1 MKINEVIG
9 AYLKDIRQKRGFTLD
24 RVATE
29 ARSLGA
35 AWTSSKINAL
45 EKGISTGSLT
55 NMLILAKTLSSL
67 TGEDIELSDLFLGDG
82 VIELD
87 GDASIARS
95 ELRKALN
102 GKPFELD
109 STWVRVSEDPAVQ
122 KIAETVSSSVSD
134 LMQKLSDKLF
144 FEAGRLDGAAVLNTA
159 PTLAE
164 QRAAKQLGLTAKGTA
179 ALCQLAYNQ
188 SLDEEA
194 AQRAGEHATPQKRGR
209 ETRIIR
215 SELESLLDYILETK
229 DLPISWQS
237 DYDDDSLRRADSMS
251 IVNGTYTQPVE
262 PDKFTVVA
270 DSDYLDLAAKHGDIE
285 LEQEA
290 YEEMP

>member
-1 MKINEVIG
+1 MKINEAIG
-9 AYLKDIRQKRGFTLD
+9 AYLKSIRQENGFTLD

-29 ARSLGA
+29 ARGLGA
-35 AWTSSKINAL
+35 TWTSSKINAL
-45 EKGISTGSLT
+45 ERGISTGSLT
-55 NMLILAKTLSSL
+55 NMLILAKALSSL

-87 GDASIARS
+87 GDASITRS

-102 GKPFELD
+102 GKIFELD
-109 STWVRVSEDPAVQ
+109 SARERVSEDPAVQ
-122 KIAETVSSSVSD
+122 KITGTVAASVSD
-134 LMQKLSDKLF
+134 LMQNLSDKLF
-144 FEAGRLDGAAVLNTA
+144 FEASRLDGATVLNTA

-164 QRAAKQLGLTAKGTA
+164 QRAAKQLGLTAEGTA

-209 ETRIIR
+209 ETRVIR
-215 SELESLLDYILETK
+215 SELESLLDYILEAK
-229 DLPISWQS
+229 DLPASWQG

-251 IVNGTYTQPVE
+251 IVNGTYTQPIEFDGFE
-262 PDKFTVVA
+262 PA
-270 DSDYLDLAAKHGDIE
+270 SDAYLDLAAKHGDIE
-285 LEQEA
+285 REQEA
-290 YEEMP
+290 YEELP

>member
-1 MKINEVIG
+1 M
-9 AYLKDIRQKRGFTLD
+9 
-24 RVATE
+24 
-29 ARSLGA
+29 
-35 AWTSSKINAL
+35 
-45 EKGISTGSLT
+45 
-55 NMLILAKTLSSL
+55 
-67 TGEDIELSDLFLGDG
+67 
-82 VIELD
+82 
-87 GDASIARS
+87 
-95 ELRKALN
+95 
-102 GKPFELD
+102 
-109 STWVRVSEDPAVQ
+109 Q

-270 DSDYLDLAAKHGDIE
+270 DSDYLDLAAKRGDIE
-285 LEQEA
+285 REQEA
-290 YEEMP
+290 YEEMPGSTWRPSPVNGPTCTSWRCRQILRAATTRQTTAYSSATGSHQSNAGACSHMRLVMPVTTT

>member
-9 AYLKDIRQKRGFTLD
+9 AYLKAIRQKRGFTLD

-188 SLDEEA
+188 
-194 AQRAGEHATPQKRGR
+194 
-209 ETRIIR
+209 
-215 SELESLLDYILETK
+215 
-229 DLPISWQS
+229 
-237 DYDDDSLRRADSMS
+237 
-251 IVNGTYTQPVE
+251 
-262 PDKFTVVA
+262 
-270 DSDYLDLAAKHGDIE
+270 
-285 LEQEA
+285 
-290 YEEMP
+290 